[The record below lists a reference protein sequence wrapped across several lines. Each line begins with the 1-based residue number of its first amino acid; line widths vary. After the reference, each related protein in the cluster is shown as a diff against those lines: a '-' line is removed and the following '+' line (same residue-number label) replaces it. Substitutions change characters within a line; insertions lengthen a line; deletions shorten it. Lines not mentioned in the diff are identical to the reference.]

1 MAILHINGEQRE
13 FPDGLTIAALVAQLG
28 MKPDRV
34 AVELNLEIVPRTNWE
49 ATVLKNG
56 DKLEVVHLVGGG
68 STGTEFQRE
77 NQAAHTSAS
86 AAWQCPTCGTEVGG
100 RFCPDCGEKKFGAS
114 DLSMRHFFHHA
125 LGDFFHFDSKIFGS
139 FRLLF
144 TKPGFLTTEYLRGC
158 RKPYLHPFQTF
169 FISNV
174 IYFVAQPFIGWSG
187 LKAWLYV
194 QTHMMFYSG
203 FATRLASH
211 RMAARAF
218 TSDQLNHAF
227 DHAIDIQARSLVVLI
242 VPLFALIFAL
252 LEWSK
257 HRFFGEHVVFALH
270 FTAFWLSAIFVGL
283 YGASTLL
290 LKLGSLSGIQFQ
302 HAYLKTVLLV
312 IAYPSV
318 AGYLFVALRRVYGDS
333 IFSAA
338 LKSILITVSFDYVVQ
353 VYQFILFLTALYF
366 S

>member
-1 MAILHINGEQRE
+1 MLLHINGEPRD
-13 FPDGLTIAALVAQLG
+13 FPDGLTVAALVAQLG

-34 AVELNLEIVPRTNWE
+34 AVELNLEIVPRANWE
-49 ATVLKNG
+49 ATTLKTG
-56 DKLEVVHLVGGG
+56 DKLEVVHFVGGG
-68 STGTEFQRE
+68 STGTELLQQE
-77 NQAAHTSAS
+77 SQALSAS
-86 AAWQCPTCGTEVGG
+86 WPCPTCGAQVNGK
-100 RFCPDCGEKKFGAS
+100 FCPDCGEKKFGAS
-114 DLSMRHFFHHA
+114 DLSMRHFLTHA

-144 TKPGFLTTEYLRGC
+144 TKPGFLTAEYLRGC

-169 FISNV
+169 FISNL

-203 FATRLASH
+203 FAARLASH
-211 RMAARAF
+211 RMVARAL

-242 VPLFALIFAL
+242 VPLFALVFAI
-252 LEWSK
+252 LESRK

-290 LKLGSLSGIQFQ
+290 LKLCSLSGIQFQ
-302 HAYLKTVLLV
+302 PAYVKTILLV

-333 IFSAA
+333 IFAAA

-353 VYQFILFLTALYF
+353 AYQFILFLTALY
-366 S
+366 SS